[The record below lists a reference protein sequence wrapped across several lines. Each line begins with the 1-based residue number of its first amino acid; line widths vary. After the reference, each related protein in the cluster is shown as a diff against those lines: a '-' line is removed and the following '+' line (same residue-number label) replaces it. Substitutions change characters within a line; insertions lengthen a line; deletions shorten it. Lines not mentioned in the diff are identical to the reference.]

1 MIKKY
6 EKMLNMDATITK
18 KLFDRV
24 NYPWEVLPLINDYI
38 LEIILISSFIFFIK
52 EN

>member
-24 NYPWEVLPLINDYI
+24 NYPWEVLPKIG
-38 LEIILISSFIFFIK
+38 EFIK
-52 EN
+52 KCNKIAYNFL